1 MVRQIIK
8 PNTMKY
14 VLGMLIALSTFAFTN
29 NQKIYQTK
37 SGKVSF
43 FSSTLIEDIAAVNN
57 QVDSKLSN
65 NGQMIFQLAIRGF
78 KFENA
83 TMQEHFNENYMESD
97 KYPKAVFKGKI
108 TNLADVNFD
117 KDGTYKTTVAGELEI
132 HGVTQNITAT
142 GTIDIKAGKVA
153 AKSNFKIKL
162 ADYGIKGTLIGEKIA
177 KELAITVDC
186 KYD

>member
-1 MVRQIIK
+1 
-8 PNTMKY
+8 MKY
-14 VLGMLIALSTFAFTN
+14 LVGMLIAVSLVAFTAQ
-29 NQKIYQTK
+29 QKIYQTK

-43 FSSTLIEDIAAVNN
+43 FSAALLENIEAVNN

-108 TNLADVNFD
+108 ANLADVNFD

-132 HGVTQNITAT
+132 HGVKQNITAT
-142 GTIDIKAGKVA
+142 GTIDIKSGKVA
-153 AKSNFKIKL
+153 VKSSFKIKL
-162 ADYGIKGTLIGEKIA
+162 ADYGIKGTLIGDKIA
-177 KELAITVDC
+177 KELTITVDC

>member
-1 MVRQIIK
+1 
-8 PNTMKY
+8 MKY
-14 VLGMLIALSTFAFTN
+14 LFVMLVVIGLVSFTAD
-29 NQKIYQTK
+29 QKIYQTK

-43 FSSTLIEDIAAVNN
+43 YSAALLENIEAVNN

-108 TNLADVNFD
+108 TNIADVNFE
-117 KDGTYKTTVAGELEI
+117 KDGSYKTTVSGEMEI
-132 HGVTQNITAT
+132 HGLKQNVTAT
-142 GTIDIKAGKVA
+142 GTIEIKASKVA
-153 AKSNFKIKL
+153 AKSVFKLKL
-162 ADYGIKGTLIGEKIA
+162 ADYGIKGTLIGDKIA
-177 KELAITVDC
+177 KELTITVDC